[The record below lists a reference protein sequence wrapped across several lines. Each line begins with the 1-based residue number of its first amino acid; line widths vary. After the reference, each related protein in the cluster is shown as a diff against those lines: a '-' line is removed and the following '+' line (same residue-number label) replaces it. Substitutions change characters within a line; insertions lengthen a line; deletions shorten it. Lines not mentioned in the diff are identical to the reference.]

1 MIPAGALAYV
11 AIYLAAI
18 VEGEVVFVAA
28 SVLVASGQLERWPVL
43 VAGALGAATGDQMY
57 FYALRGRIAGWLTRF
72 KPIAARQ
79 DAIVARVQR
88 HRSLMIL
95 ALRFA
100 PGPPDRDCSGVRVR
114 TGAARTVQRI
124 EPDRRIHL
132 GGVAPDAGEPR
143 RATCPRA
150 RRPERHLGRDR
161 SSVAD
166 RVVRMVAGEG
176 SQGQGVESY
185 QLSADQLIS

>member
-43 VAGALGAATGDQMY
+43 ISGALGAATGDQMY

-79 DAIVARVQR
+79 DAIARYSTAAIASQYR
-88 HRSLMIL
+88 
-95 ALRFA
+95 
-100 PGPPDRDCSGVRVR
+100 GVL
-114 TGAARTVQRI
+114 
-124 EPDRRIHL
+124 E
-132 GGVAPDAGEPR
+132 DA
-143 RATCPRA
+143 
-150 RRPERHLGRDR
+150 LGR
-161 SSVAD
+161 S
-166 RVVRMVAGEG
+166 
-176 SQGQGVESY
+176 
-185 QLSADQLIS
+185 